1 MTPVLIDVRAL
12 AAMVHMQQGPKFALI
27 APMKRPL
34 HTFMLQLNA
43 RIRLVSAALF
53 GVALHL
59 ALSPT
64 GPR

>member
-1 MTPVLIDVRAL
+1 
-12 AAMVHMQQGPKFALI
+12 MVHMQQGPKFALI